1 MMAEKHIKA
10 ECAYYLPTLEVW
22 LNERD
27 CYPFIGGDSIDNA
40 HDYSGYDRNP
50 SVNLILPYVKPAFIR
65 HSDPDAAFLYS
76 LTCLKNARLIMKTL
90 QDVYQETYE
99 KRLTLKR
106 LGEVV
111 TYPRYPDIDVGVAF
125 DQNMDLTRFI
135 ENDIERLIRLR
146 WGEYWKLDES

>member
-1 MMAEKHIKA
+1 M
-10 ECAYYLPTLEVW
+10 W

-50 SVNLILPYVKPAFIR
+50 SVNLILPYVKPAFIK

-99 KRLTLKR
+99 KRLTLKPPAKSSPIPA
-106 LGEVV
+106 
-111 TYPRYPDIDVGVAF
+111 TPIS
-125 DQNMDLTRFI
+125 T
-135 ENDIERLIRLR
+135 
-146 WGEYWKLDES
+146 